1 MGGIHRRHQHA
12 GRQTHAQ
19 RPHVYP
25 QSEGKRQG
33 ERDETKGERDITVAH
48 HVRKVHAERRH
59 EHNIIETHLTEDLE
73 TGVAVEQVHTMRPD
87 HHTDHNQPHNG
98 GNTKAFEE
106 HGREENHTQHH
117 EEYPRRIG
125 DGKRNKRHVRKI
137 NARNRDVPR
146 GKVTKKWHTAREI
159 RDLSILL
166 QTPIH
171 SFFRRV
177 ARRKPFSRR
186 ISSAKSL

>member
-12 GRQTHAQ
+12 RRQTHAQ

-25 QSEGKRQG
+25 QPEGERQG
-33 ERDETKGERDITVAH
+33 ERDETKGERHITVAH
-48 HVRKVHAERRH
+48 YVRKVHAQRRH
-59 EHNIIETHLTEDLE
+59 EHNIIETHLTEDLK
-73 TGVAVEQVHTMRPD
+73 TGIAVEQVHTMRPD

-146 GKVTKKWHTAREI
+146 GKSTQRAQRPEYQSCRGVQKMRNKE
-159 RDLSILL
+159 
-166 QTPIH
+166 
-171 SFFRRV
+171 F
-177 ARRKPFSRR
+177 
-186 ISSAKSL
+186 AKVG